1 MPIKRTILKNDKSI
15 FIVKLNLDA
24 NDFIA
29 EHSSSAIVTATVTSG
44 LGIFNVGG
52 IENKIC
58 QGSFI
63 FMNPD
68 EKHSIQAFESLELIV
83 HHINISHK
91 VIIEA
96 GHICGMTKN

>member
-1 MPIKRTILKNDKSI
+1 MAIKRSILKNDKSI

-24 NDFIA
+24 NDFIP

-58 QGSFI
+58 NGSFI
-63 FMNPD
+63 YLKPD
-68 EKHSIQAFESLELIV
+68 EKHSIKAVESLEIIV
-83 HHINISHK
+83 HHININHK
-91 VIIEA
+91 VTNEA
-96 GHICGMTKN
+96 EHICGMTKN